1 MYMSGR
7 LPAKRWGVNL
17 QRRARI
23 YCILRKGGIRRCTA
37 SIRKKNTLGRYIKD
51 AVTLQLLTE
60 HEGNQTI
67 SIYFPLPSFFS
78 PFHAHRQKTL
88 PSDRARKKTDE
99 SCSNKGCM
107 VIKCQIRPF
116 RTAKTVPGKY
126 PDQLKINQVRQ
137 NNKNPNWLV

>member
-7 LPAKRWGVNL
+7 LPVERWGVNL
-17 QRRARI
+17 QWRARI
-23 YCILRKGGIRRCTA
+23 YCILRKGGIWCCTT
-37 SIRKKNTLGRYIKD
+37 SIGKKNTLGWYIKE
-51 AVTLQLLTE
+51 AVTLKLLTE
-60 HEGNQTI
+60 HEENQTI
-67 SIYFPLPSFFS
+67 SIYFPQSSSFP
-78 PFHAHRQKTL
+78 PFMGTDRKHSRWTAHG
-88 PSDRARKKTDE
+88 KTDE
-99 SCSNKGCM
+99 SCFNKGSM